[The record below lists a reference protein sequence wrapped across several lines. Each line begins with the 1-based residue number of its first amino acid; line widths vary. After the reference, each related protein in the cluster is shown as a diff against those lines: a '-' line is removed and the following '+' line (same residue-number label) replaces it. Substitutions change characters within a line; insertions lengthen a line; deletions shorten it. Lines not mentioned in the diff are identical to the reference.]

1 MLIFDSHLDL
11 AWNVIDWGR
20 DLSLEIS
27 EIRESEKGLRQP
39 GRGGNTVSL
48 PEMRKAEVGLAIA
61 TLLAKRVIPKGNPPF
76 VPYEETR
83 AAYQAGQDQLECY
96 RRMCDQGD
104 LTWIHNTNELTAHLA
119 NWQENSPTAPLG
131 FLLSMEGADSIE
143 NPGQLPEWWEAGLRI
158 IGPAHFG
165 VNQYV
170 HGTGTEGGFKPEGF
184 GLLRGMEQAGFI
196 LDMTHLADLA
206 FLEAADRFG
215 GPILASHHNSRTLV
229 PGQRQLSDEQM
240 RILLDRDAVIGVVL
254 DAWMLTPNW
263 IRGQSTPQGTR
274 LEAVVDHID
283 YICQMAGDCS
293 HVGIGSDLDGGFGIE
308 QTPEDL
314 DTIADLQKLA
324 PILES
329 RGYSE
334 TEIAMIFHG
343 NWISY
348 FQRSWKA

>member
-20 DLSLEIS
+20 DLSLEIP
-27 EIRESEKGLRQP
+27 ELRESEQGMEQP
-39 GRGGNTVSL
+39 GRGRNTVSI
-48 PEMRKAEVGLAIA
+48 PERRKAEVGLVIA
-61 TLLAKRVIPKGNPPF
+61 TLLAKRVVKGNPPF
-76 VPYEETR
+76 VPYRER
-83 AAYQAGQDQLECY
+83 KDAYRAGQEQLECY
-96 RRMCDQGD
+96 REMCEQGD
-104 LTWIHNTNELTAHLA
+104 LVWIRNSNDLTSHLS
-119 NWQENSPTAPLG
+119 NWHRNAPAAPLG

-143 NPGQLPEWWEAGLRI
+143 SPSQLPEWWEAGLRI

-170 HGTGTEGGFKPEGF
+170 HGTGTEGGFTPEGF
-184 GLLRGMEQAGFI
+184 QLLCSMEQAGFI
-196 LDMTHLADLA
+196 LDMTHLADKA
-206 FLEAADRFG
+206 FLEAADRFK
-215 GPILASHHNSRTLV
+215 GPVLASHHNSRTLV

-240 RILLDRDAVIGVVL
+240 RILLDREAVIGVAL

-293 HVGIGSDLDGGFGIE
+293 HVGIGSDLDGGFGTE

-314 DTIADLQKLA
+314 DTIADLQKLK
-324 PILES
+324 PILER

-334 TEIAMIFHG
+334 EEIKMIFHG
-343 NWISY
+343 NWITL
-348 FQRSWKA
+348 FQRVLAS

>member
-20 DLSLEIS
+20 NLSLEIH
-27 EIRESEKGLRQP
+27 EIRKSEEGMEQT
-39 GRGGNTVSL
+39 GRGRNTVSI

-61 TLLAKRVIPKGNPPF
+61 TLLAKRVVEGNPPF
-76 VPYEETR
+76 VPYQER
-83 AAYQAGQDQLECY
+83 NAAYRAGQDQLECY
-96 RRMCDQGD
+96 RQMCQRGD
-104 LTWIHNTNELTAHLA
+104 LVWIRNSNDLTDHLS
-119 NWQENSPTAPLG
+119 NWHENAPAASLG

-143 NPGQLPEWWEAGLRI
+143 SPNQLPEWWEAGLRI

-165 VNQYV
+165 INQYV
-170 HGTGTEGGFKPEGF
+170 HGTGTEGGFTPEGF
-184 GLLRGMEQAGFI
+184 QLLRSMEQVGFI
-196 LDMTHLADLA
+196 LDMTHLADIA
-206 FLEAADRFG
+206 YLEAADRFE

-240 RILLDRDAVIGVVL
+240 RILLEREAVIGVAL

-263 IRGQSTPQGTR
+263 VRGKSTPQDTR
-274 LEAVVDHID
+274 LETVVDHID

-293 HVGIGSDLDGGFGIE
+293 HVGIGSDLDGGFGTE

-314 DTIADLQKLA
+314 DTIADLQKLE
-324 PILES
+324 PILER

-334 TEIAMIFHG
+334 EEIRMIFHG
-343 NWISY
+343 NWITF
-348 FQRSWKA
+348 FQRVLAS